1 MIIGIDI
8 DDTLTFLQ
16 DTKIKTAQNYIKKHN
31 LPYKIVNPDAL
42 FFKDMV
48 NWTEEECD
56 TFWISE
62 ADEMLAKV
70 PARKNASKVITNLK
84 QNGHKIVII
93 TARSSQWHK
102 DPYQMSYDWLV
113 KNNIPFDKIIVGHID
128 KTQVCIDEKLDVFI
142 DDIPLPLVKLQPH
155 NIKTI
160 LMSTPHNKNQDI
172 YNGCI
177 ANNWLDVENMLLY
190 NQ

>member
-8 DDTLTFLQ
+8 DDTLTLLQ
-16 DTKIKTAQNYIKKHN
+16 EIKIKTAQNYITKHN

-70 PARKNASKVITNLK
+70 PARKNASQVITNLK

-142 DDIPLPLVKLQPH
+142 DDIPLTLVKLQPH

>member
-8 DDTLTFLQ
+8 DDTLTLLQ
-16 DTKIKTAQNYIKKHN
+16 KIKIKTAQNYITKHN

-56 TFWISE
+56 IFWISE
-62 ADEMLAKV
+62 ADEMLSKV

-102 DPYQMSYDWLV
+102 DPYKMSYDWLV

-128 KTQVCIDEKLDVFI
+128 KTQVCIDENLDVFI
-142 DDIPLPLVKLQPH
+142 DDIPLTLVKLQPH